1 MVDPAAAL
9 TRWLVDEILSKMEG
23 GAV

>member
-9 TRWLVDEILSKMEG
+9 TRGLVDEILSEMEG
-23 GAV
+23 GAI